1 MKNKLVKYQNY
12 LKSISISKT
21 RTLLTI
27 LGICISIIV
36 LFCGILFIDSYT
48 YDLEYTYEDFKSD
61 VVYVNNKKGF
71 SNEDIYLF
79 NNELKNFQ
87 ITYYTSKKIYNYNIN
102 DINIS
107 YMIQGCTS
115 NFYENY
121 IVSQDLYNNIID
133 ANPIIEIRNW
143 FIGNTFSLDEIEN
156 SKRVVVI
163 NEFLAKYFF
172 NDNPIN
178 KYIEINDYYYKV
190 VGVIADSS
198 VFKNYISN
206 MKSDDVIPSFEIY
219 MPYTTFNKY
228 FEGDKYYSMLVKGDA
243 PTISSNFKAY
253 YLNEIKDND
262 VSVIDKVDVLND
274 IDEKKREL
282 LPFIILILSFV
293 LIISLLVT
301 INTMFF
307 NVKEKIPEIGIRI
320 SLGAKK
326 TDIMENI
333 MFEGLIYA
341 IISLII
347 SSIICII
354 MTITFQIVIISKNI
368 SFDLKINA
376 LHIFYIVLGII
387 IEELII
393 ALIPAIYSLK
403 MNVIEAIK
411 FE

>member
-1 MKNKLVKYQNY
+1 MKNKLIKYQNY
-12 LKSISISKT
+12 FKSISISKT

-27 LGICISIIV
+27 LGICVSIIV
-36 LFCGILFIDSYT
+36 LFCGVLFIDSYT
-48 YDLEYTYEDFKSD
+48 YDLEHTYEKFGND

-71 SNEDIYLF
+71 SDEDIYFF
-79 NNELKNFQ
+79 NNELNDCYV
-87 ITYYTSKKIYNYNIN
+87 TYYTSKKIYNYNIN
-102 DINIS
+102 DTNIS

-121 IVSQDLYNNIID
+121 IVSQDLYNNTIE

-156 SKRVVVI
+156 SKRVVVV
-163 NEFLAKYFF
+163 NELLAKYLF

-178 KYIEINDYYYKV
+178 KYIEINEYYYRII
-190 VGVIADSS
+190 GVIADSC
-198 VFKNYISN
+198 VANDYLSN
-206 MKSDDVIPSFEIY
+206 MSIDDPIPYFEIY

-228 FEGDKYYSMLVKGDA
+228 FEGYRYYSMLVKGDNS
-243 PTISSNFKAY
+243 TIANNFKSY
-253 YLNEIKDND
+253 YLNEIKDNE
-262 VSVIDKVDVLND
+262 VSVIDRVDVLND
-274 IDEKKREL
+274 IEERKREL

-293 LIISLLVT
+293 LIISLLVS

-354 MTITFQIVIISKNI
+354 LTIIFQIIVFSKNI
-368 SFDLKINA
+368 SFDLKIDS
-376 LHIFYIVLGII
+376 LHMLYIVLGII
-387 IEELII
+387 VEELMI
-393 ALIPAIYSLK
+393 ALIPAIYSIK
-403 MNVIEAIK
+403 MNVVDAIK

>member
-1 MKNKLVKYQNY
+1 MKNRIIRYQNY

-36 LFCGILFIDSYT
+36 LFCGVLFIDSYT
-48 YDLEYTYEDFKSD
+48 YDLEHTYEEFKSD

-71 SNEDIYLF
+71 NSEDIYFF
-79 NNELKNFQ
+79 NNELENFQ

-121 IVSQDLYNNIID
+121 IVSQDLYNNTIE

-198 VFKNYISN
+198 VSKDYISN
-206 MKSDDVIPSFEIY
+206 MSLDDAIPYFEIY

-228 FEGDKYYSMLVKGDA
+228 FEGDKYYSMLVKGDDL
-243 PTISSNFKAY
+243 TISSNFKAY
-253 YLNEIKDND
+253 YLNEIKDD
-262 VSVIDKVDVLND
+262 EVLVIDRADVLND

-293 LIISLLVT
+293 LIISLLIT

-354 MTITFQIVIISKNI
+354 LTITFQIIIFSKNI
-368 SFDLKINA
+368 SFDLKIDA

-387 IEELII
+387 IEELVI

-403 MNVIEAIK
+403 MNVVDAIK

>member
-36 LFCGILFIDSYT
+36 LFCGVLFIDSYT

-71 SNEDIYLF
+71 SNEDIYFF
-79 NNELKNFQ
+79 NNELENFQ

-206 MKSDDVIPSFEIY
+206 MKSDDTIPSFEIY

-326 TDIMENI
+326 IDIMENI

>member
-1 MKNKLVKYQNY
+1 MKNRIIRYQNY

-48 YDLEYTYEDFKSD
+48 YDLEHTYEEFKSD

-71 SNEDIYLF
+71 SNEDIYFF
-79 NNELKNFQ
+79 NNELENFQ

-163 NEFLAKYFF
+163 NELLAKYLF

-178 KYIEINDYYYKV
+178 KYIEINENYYRII
-190 VGVIADSS
+190 GVIADSC
-198 VFKNYISN
+198 VANDYLSN
-206 MKSDDVIPSFEIY
+206 MSLDNPIPYFEIY

-228 FEGDKYYSMLVKGDA
+228 FEGDKYYSMLVKGYD

-262 VSVIDKVDVLND
+262 VSVIDRADVLND

-326 TDIMENI
+326 IDIMENI

-347 SSIICII
+347 SSIVCII

-368 SFDLKINA
+368 SFDLKINV
-376 LHIFYIVLGII
+376 LHIFYIVLGMI

-403 MNVIEAIK
+403 MNVVDAIK